1 MRFIAIGLDRS
12 ILLRYSN
19 PRVSAVAEAESSSTR
34 VQRLEALLRRTQ
46 GQLAATSDQLAA
58 VTTERDNL
66 RRAYRQLM
74 EQFELLRRRIFVAKA
89 ERVDA
94 TQLELEFEQ
103 TKQKLDE
110 LVAKLGGSDAGGAGE
125 STADAE
131 SEAAAEA
138 SRNDVGSRP
147 AGKPPAKPLLKPKGR
162 RNLADADHLSQ
173 RRIEIRDPELE
184 RTATFID
191 WELSY
196 KLGFQRPE
204 PVRVI
209 IARAKYKVT
218 APEAAAPDA
227 EAGISEAPVAAAAA
241 PSPAIVGVS
250 PDENGATTVDAP
262 SPEPAQARVTI
273 VTAPLPRLL
282 IRRGLLAP
290 SMISR
295 VIVQKFR
302 FGMPFFRQ
310 EEQLDADGIALD
322 RGTMARTVEDVGA
335 SLGPIVLAMADDARK
350 NAFCL
355 STDATGVAIRPEP
368 LADGRRQPCRKGH
381 FFVVL
386 ADKKHIFFEFK
397 AKHSSAAVCE
407 MFRGFSGYIQADA
420 HAIYD
425 ALFRGDAVD
434 DPTSAPVEVACW
446 SHARRRFWEAAVCG
460 FPVGREG
467 LLRIRKLYEL
477 DQSWAALPPSARLQK
492 RQTLLRPLVNEFF
505 DWVRAQNDLTS
516 QERGVVNKALGY
528 AVRQQLALRRFF
540 DDPRLR
546 MDNNHSENALRVV
559 ASGRKAWLFFGSDD
573 HAQAAA
579 NLYSLIAGCK
589 LHGIDPERYLAEVIR
604 VMPYWPPERYL
615 ELAPASWV
623 ETRRRLR
630 PVELAAELGHIT
642 VPQTAASAAEQSTA
656 S

>member
-1 MRFIAIGLDRS
+1 M
-12 ILLRYSN
+12 
-19 PRVSAVAEAESSSTR
+19 
-34 VQRLEALLRRTQ
+34 QRLEALLRRTQ

-110 LVAKLGGSDAGGAGE
+110 LVAKLGGSDVVVAGA
-125 STADAE
+125 STADAGG
-131 SEAAAEA
+131 EAAADA

-147 AGKPPAKPLLKPKGR
+147 AGKPPAKPQPKPKGR

-173 RRIEIRDPELE
+173 RRIEIRDPELD
-184 RTATFID
+184 RTGTFID

-204 PVRVI
+204 PVRVV

-218 APEAAAPDA
+218 APESATPVETPA
-227 EAGISEAPVAAAAA
+227 SEASVAAAAGL
-241 PSPAIVGVS
+241 SPEVLAAS
-250 PDENGATTVDAP
+250 PDEGVDVP
-262 SPEPAQARVTI
+262 SAKPASARVTI
-273 VTAPLPRLL
+273 VTAPLPHLL

-322 RGTMARTVEDVGA
+322 RGTMARTIEDVGA
-335 SLGPIVLAMADDARK
+335 SLGPIVLATVDDARK

-386 ADKKHIFFEFK
+386 ADKKHIFFEFQ

-434 DPTSAPVEVACW
+434 EPSSAPVEVACW
-446 SHARRRFWEAAVCG
+446 SHARRRLWEAAVCG

-477 DQSWAALPPSARLQK
+477 DQSWVALPPSARLQK
-492 RQTLLRPLVNEFF
+492 RQAVLRPLVNEFF

-528 AVRQQLALRRFF
+528 ALRQQLALRRFLE
-540 DDPRLR
+540 DGRLR

-589 LHGIDPERYLAEVIR
+589 LHGIDPELYLAEVIR
-604 VMPYWPPERYL
+604 VMPYFPPERYI
-615 ELAPASWV
+615 ELAPAYWV
-623 ETRRRLR
+623 ETRRRLD
-630 PVELAAELGHIT
+630 PAELAAELGHIS
-642 VPQTAASAAEQSTA
+642 VPSAAASSPEQSAA